1 MRQKID
7 LINATSADTSDFA
20 EKNDLASLK
29 ADADKQ
35 ILMNLEKLVNNIS
48 IFEIEIDRLDICIK
62 EFIPAQLIQLIDAV
76 NKK

>member
-20 EKNDLASLK
+20 EKNYLARLK